1 MIWIFVLHLLLVL
14 LQPFYGSL
22 DHLRDNLG
30 RDRPKLIFI
39 NSAETET
46 GPKFNDVV
54 SAKNET
60 EAEFNI
66 LFLADTETETE
77 NP

>member
-1 MIWIFVLHLLLVL
+1 MNNLIWDVMELHKIHIFHCKLQLVN
-14 LQPFYGSL
+14 P
-22 DHLRDNLG
+22 N

-39 NSAETET
+39 NSAETEM
-46 GPKFNDVV
+46 GPKYSDVV
-54 SAKNET
+54 SAENET